1 MGEEVSPLSPSPAA
15 ACAALPSV
23 EQQVE
28 RELQKTQN
36 RFHLSLGAALLF
48 AFLFFFSSLPAASAS
63 SAAMGAAVAPSAHG
77 IRTRRLHGVRG
88 GGAGSRGRGSAADCR
103 TFRAAVTHPAQQINQ
118 QGVVLSLLGTSIIA
132 FCSGQPHP

>member
-63 SAAMGAAVAPSAHG
+63 SVLLLPDGAAGLSGEFCPLNSP
-77 IRTRRLHGVRG
+77 L
-88 GGAGSRGRGSAADCR
+88 
-103 TFRAAVTHPAQQINQ
+103 
-118 QGVVLSLLGTSIIA
+118 LSLSLRVSTFPFVYGITV
-132 FCSGQPHP
+132 C